1 MRKGLQKNLHKKLQT
16 GQKVKKGFQSWF
28 TLTLKKR
35 LIAAFLL
42 FLIVPSLSVGWL
54 AYLKAADQVKMEITR
69 SAQAKT
75 EMLSLQIDQML
86 NMEKDNAAQMASGI
100 TSEDIINKSP
110 ALQAQMDRMSKN
122 HKELGVLTAG
132 AEDGSWMKSP
142 DAGDQIYDPRERPW
156 YKMAISQSGPVISD
170 TYQSSATGEWVVT
183 AAAKL
188 ADGKGVFGANVS
200 LNHLKET
207 VDQIHIGEAGK
218 LYMLDNGGKF
228 LFHYKIE
235 SGTQSDQSYI
245 NEMYTKDQGTVKYT
259 YDGQPME
266 AVFYT
271 NPATGWKIVGEMIP
285 SEVAESVQPIMIRT
299 ITLVGGAVIVGIVLM
314 IFIIRS
320 IHRPLQRLTQ
330 AASQVSAG
338 DLTVRVGLRRK
349 DEFGQLGE
357 SFDTMTTSLRNVLG
371 EVHDTSSQLAA
382 SSEELMASSE
392 QTSKA
397 TEQVAELMQD
407 AATGTTMQNASLAAT
422 EQLVGEMSLGVKD
435 ISARSGDAERIAMEA
450 SSKSEAGMVTM
461 QEAVSYIQQV
471 NDESKAMEVVIDDLR
486 AKNDE
491 ILQIVAEITSIAKQ
505 TNILAL
511 NASIEASRA
520 GEHGRGFAV
529 VANEVKMLANSSGA
543 SAERINELMLE
554 MHEKTHAVQ
563 STFARTGEGMEKSS
577 QMIVEAGEAFQTI
590 RDAVR
595 TVAAQAEEAASA
607 SRQIDQGMGHVNKAV
622 NETMVLSNRIAA
634 GTEDGSAAAQEQL
647 ATMEEVA
654 ASSAALSRMAED
666 LQSMIERFKL

>member
-1 MRKGLQKNLHKKLQT
+1 MRNRIQIQTSHTMKKRLQN
-16 GQKVKKGFQSWF
+16 WF
-28 TLTLKKR
+28 TLTVKKR
-35 LIAAFLL
+35 LVAALLL

-54 AYLKAADQVKMEITR
+54 AYLKAADQVKLEIIR
-69 SAQAKT
+69 SAQAKM

-86 NMEKDNAAQMASGI
+86 DMEKDNVAQIASGL
-100 TSEDIINKSP
+100 TSEEIINKSP
-110 ALQAQMDRMSKN
+110 EVQAQMDRMSQS
-122 HKELGVLTAG
+122 HKELGVLTVG

-142 DAGDQIYDPRERPW
+142 DTGDQIYDPRDRSW
-156 YKMAISQSGPVISD
+156 YKMAMSQSEPIISD
-170 TYQSSATGEWVVT
+170 TFQSATTGEWVVT

-188 ADGKGVFGANVS
+188 ADGQGAFGANVN

-207 VDQIHIGEAGK
+207 VEQIHIGKEGK

-228 LFHYKIE
+228 LFHYNIE

-245 NEMYTKDQGTVKYT
+245 NEMYTKDRGTVSYT

-271 NPATGWKIVGEMIP
+271 NEATGWKIVGEMIP
-285 SEVAESVQPIMIRT
+285 SEANEAVEPIMIRT
-299 ITLVGGAVIVGIVLM
+299 ITLVGVAVIVGIVLL

-320 IHRPLQRLTQ
+320 IHRPLQQLTK
-330 AASQVSAG
+330 AAAQVSAG
-338 DLTVRVGLRRK
+338 DLTVRVGLQRK
-349 DEFGQLGE
+349 DEFGQLGD
-357 SFDTMTTSLRNVLG
+357 SFDTMTTSLRKVLG

-407 AATGTTMQNASLAAT
+407 AASGTTMQNESLAAT
-422 EQLVGEMSLGVKD
+422 EQLVGEMSLGVKE
-435 ISARSGDAERIAMEA
+435 ISSRVEHTEKIAMEA
-450 SSKSEAGMVTM
+450 SKKSEAGLVTV
-461 QEAVSYIQQV
+461 QEAVSHIQQV
-471 NDESKAMEVVIDDLR
+471 NDESKAMKAVIDELR

-491 ILQIVAEITSIAKQ
+491 ILEIVAEITVIAKQ

-520 GEHGRGFAV
+520 GQHGRGFAV

-543 SAERINELMLE
+543 SAERINELMRE
-554 MHEKTHAVQ
+554 MHEKTEAVQ
-563 STFARTGEGMEKSS
+563 STFARTGEGMVTSS
-577 QMIVEAGEAFQTI
+577 QMISEAGEAFQMI
-590 RDAVR
+590 RDAVQ
-595 TVAAQAEEAASA
+595 TVAAQAEEAAAA

-622 NETMVLSNRIAA
+622 NDTMVLSNQIAA

-666 LQSMIERFKL
+666 LQSIIERFKL

>member
-1 MRKGLQKNLHKKLQT
+1 MKNRFKTQFAKKKKLRT
-16 GQKVKKGFQSWF
+16 WF
-28 TLTLKKR
+28 TLTVKKR
-35 LIAAFLL
+35 LIAVLLL

-54 AYLKAADQVKMEITR
+54 AYMKAADQVKMEIVR

-86 NMEKDNAAQMASGI
+86 SMQKDNAMQIASGI
-100 TSEDIINKSP
+100 TSEDVINKSP
-110 ALQAQMDRMSKN
+110 ALQAQMDRMSEN

-142 DAGDQIYDPRERPW
+142 DPGSQIYDPRERTW
-156 YKMAISQSGPVISD
+156 YKMAMSQSEPVISD
-170 TYQSSATGEWVVT
+170 TFQSVTTGEWVVT

-207 VDQIHIGEAGK
+207 VDQIHIGKAGK

-245 NEMYTKDQGTVKYT
+245 NEMYTKERGTVKYT
-259 YDGQPME
+259 YDGQAME

-285 SEVAESVQPIMIRT
+285 SEAAEAVQPILIRT
-299 ITLVGGAVIVGIVLM
+299 ITLVGSAVIVGLILL

-320 IHRPLQRLTQ
+320 IHRPLQQITQ
-330 AASQVSAG
+330 AAAQVSAG
-338 DLTVRVGLRRK
+338 DLTVRIGLQRK

-357 SFDTMTTSLRNVLG
+357 SFNKMTTSLRNVLG

-407 AATGTTMQNASLAAT
+407 AAAGTTMQNESLAAT
-422 EQLVGEMSLGVKD
+422 EQLVGEMSLGVKE
-435 ISARSGDAERIAMEA
+435 IAAKSEQTERIAAET
-450 SSKSEAGMVTM
+450 STKSETGMVTV
-461 QEAVSYIQQV
+461 QEAVSHIEQV
-471 NDESKAMEVVIDDLR
+471 NDESKAMEAVIHDLR

-491 ILQIVAEITSIAKQ
+491 ILEIVAEITAIAKQ

-529 VANEVKMLANSSGA
+529 VANEVKLLANSSGA
-543 SAERINELMLE
+543 SAERINELMRE
-554 MHEKTHAVQ
+554 MYEKTNAVQ
-563 STFARTGEGMEKSS
+563 AAFERTGEGMVKSS
-577 QMIVEAGEAFQTI
+577 QMIADAGEAFRTI
-590 RDAVR
+590 RDAVQM
-595 TVAAQAEEAASA
+595 VAAQAEEAAAA

-622 NETMVLSNRIAA
+622 HDTMVLSNRIAG

-666 LQSMIERFKL
+666 LQSVIDRFKL